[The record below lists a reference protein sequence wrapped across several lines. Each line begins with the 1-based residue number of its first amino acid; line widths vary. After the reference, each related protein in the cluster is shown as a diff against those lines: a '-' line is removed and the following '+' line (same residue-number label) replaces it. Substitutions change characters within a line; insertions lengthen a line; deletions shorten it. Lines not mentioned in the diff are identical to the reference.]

1 MLSYPERAA
10 QVMEHMCSHPAHG
23 YSQPNRPGIG
33 TGGTVGETIILSDG
47 TKVGIS
53 GGDRDCSSACI
64 ECYAALGVDVG
75 GATYTGNMRQCM
87 TSTGN
92 FRWHPWGTYT
102 AKRGDIYLNETHH
115 TAMCLGNGKLG
126 EFSRSELH
134 STHGAKGDQDGWESH
149 VARFYTY
156 SKGGW
161 DGVLEYVGPEP
172 ETEDEL
178 TDADIERIAQLAADK
193 VVNYELNGT
202 LLRDRIIGTDI
213 AANAAAR
220 EATRTDDCTGRG
232 MENNDHDHI
241 KWLAAGQAKQNET
254 LAAIVDALGK
264 VTDKLDAVAQTLD
277 GFVPAVETDEG
288 ATD

>member
-1 MLSYPERAA
+1 MLSYQERAA
-10 QVMEHMCSHPAHG
+10 QVMEHLCAHYAHG
-23 YSQPNRPGIG
+23 YSQPNRAGIG
-33 TGGTVGETIILSDG
+33 TGGTVGETITLSDG

-92 FRWHPWGTYT
+92 FKWHPWGTYT

-134 STHGAKGDQDGWESH
+134 STYGAKGDQDGWESH
-149 VARFYTY
+149 VTSFYTY

-161 DGVLEYVGPEP
+161 DGVLEYVGPDTEP
-172 ETEDEL
+172 EPEPKPTFKEDDMNCFIEIPAEGDVKSAL
-178 TDADIERIAQLAADK
+178 TVWLC
-193 VVNYELNGT
+193 N
-202 LLRDRIIGTDI
+202 DRIHDLSHPDDVKYV
-213 AANAAAR
+213 N
-220 EATRTDDCTGRG
+220 ECYRTCF
-232 MENNDHDHI
+232 
-241 KWLAAGQAKQNET
+241 
-254 LAAIVDALGK
+254 GK
-264 VTDKLDAVAQTLD
+264 DMPVVRLSASKDKPEFQRLVQ
-277 GFVPAVETDEG
+277 AVEGGIPSADLIPSVAILPSRSEHRADGNDGTE
-288 ATD
+288 

>member
-10 QVMEHMCSHPAHG
+10 QVMEHLCSHPAHG
-23 YSQPNRPGIG
+23 YSQPNRAGVG
-33 TGGTVGETIILSDG
+33 TGGSVGETITLSDG

-149 VARFYTY
+149 ITSFYTY

-172 ETEDEL
+172 QATDESEDEMTECL
-178 TDADIERIAQLAADK
+178 IDVPKCDECPTGATIYYVA
-193 VVNYELNGT
+193 GT
-202 LLRDRIIGTDI
+202 LHDIDTPDATEVVRKLYRTAHGGREIPVVQLSATKAVPELQRLVGVVRGGIPAERVIDGIDRFAVRSEERADGNRGT
-213 AANAAAR
+213 
-220 EATRTDDCTGRG
+220 E
-232 MENNDHDHI
+232 
-241 KWLAAGQAKQNET
+241 
-254 LAAIVDALGK
+254 
-264 VTDKLDAVAQTLD
+264 
-277 GFVPAVETDEG
+277 
-288 ATD
+288 